1 MQEMDSNAN
10 ILMLTFACCTMAHAV
25 ATAVMAIYAR
35 YKVQYLSLAWIM
47 GVFTAILLVITPYST
62 SIAHGHPGLLHP
74 GMLLMFVVGSYLQS
88 IYTFGFTMPG
98 FLQWERMWGYAAPI
112 IILALVSLV
121 AFYPF
126 GSLTKVYTISELLDN
141 ILSPELI
148 LRIIALVMGI
158 YYVINIFRLP
168 HRMAYKTTIPPY
180 LVRYCTLLGLSSILY
195 IYVCFNYSPVGLCW
209 YVAVFSAINLYLVF
223 QTLDN
228 MARTLPPPH
237 IVTEDGTIEED
248 PDETSQNDDE
258 AEARRQEDFNEKNL
272 HYYHRIQHWMQT
284 HRNDWCDYTF
294 NRDRLCEETGINR
307 QLILQCLRSQGY
319 NNVHE
324 YITIYRVQEL
334 KNLIKSGQMQTA
346 TESDLAGFATAKTA
360 RLSFQRI
367 YGISLDQYIS
377 QHAK

>member
-1 MQEMDSNAN
+1 M
-10 ILMLTFACCTMAHAV
+10 
-25 ATAVMAIYAR
+25 
-35 YKVQYLSLAWIM
+35 
-47 GVFTAILLVITPYST
+47 
-62 SIAHGHPGLLHP
+62 
-74 GMLLMFVVGSYLQS
+74 
-88 IYTFGFTMPG
+88 
-98 FLQWERMWGYAAPI
+98 
-112 IILALVSLV
+112 
-121 AFYPF
+121 
-126 GSLTKVYTISELLDN
+126 
-141 ILSPELI
+141 
-148 LRIIALVMGI
+148 
-158 YYVINIFRLP
+158 
-168 HRMAYKTTIPPY
+168 
-180 LVRYCTLLGLSSILY
+180 LGLSSILY